1 MRKECKI
8 LAVLSTAAVMTAV
21 TPSVFVPGLVQTA
34 FAASAGWVEED
45 GSLRYKDSDG
55 YYLTDSWKKKDNQW
69 YYLDEDGHITRS
81 SQVDEYYVDE
91 EGKRVSNQWV
101 SVSNEAN
108 GMTKCRKPAGITME
122 KTANPWSPDG
132 RPLMAKTITL
142 MKKAICRPESWN

>member
-91 EGKRVSNQWV
+91 DGKRVSNQWV
-101 SVSNEAN
+101 SVSNEDEWDDE
-108 GMTKCRKPAGITME
+108 M
-122 KTANPWSPDG
+122 
-132 RPLMAKTITL
+132 
-142 MKKAICRPESWN
+142 PETSWYYY

>member
-55 YYLTDSWKKKDNQW
+55 Y
-69 YYLDEDGHITRS
+69 
-81 SQVDEYYVDE
+81 
-91 EGKRVSNQWV
+91 
-101 SVSNEAN
+101 
-108 GMTKCRKPAGITME
+108 
-122 KTANPWSPDG
+122 
-132 RPLMAKTITL
+132 
-142 MKKAICRPESWN
+142 